1 MKNISR
7 MVLLIAMA
15 ITAITAASFNHH
27 RVNETSQQ
35 DWEKTVM
42 QESVPLFITD
52 SIFNYH

>member
-1 MKNISR
+1 MA
-7 MVLLIAMA
+7 LLVAMA
-15 ITAITAASFNHH
+15 IVAITAASFNHH

-52 SIFNYH
+52 SILNYH